1 MGGWLIFAPTGDIV
15 IGLILLLTS
24 ALVGIWSL
32 FDAHRSARKTN
43 SIRFEE
49 LRKSSKDPWLA
60 GFLSRIIPGLG
71 DFYINKIWIGVLLL
85 ILFVISAILPLVP
98 ILFSAFVAYHAY
110 ISSPVRRERTK
121 NLISIV
127 SGLLIITYILSV
139 LQGFLLRTFVAEARY
154 IPAGSMLP
162 TLQIGERLIIDKWS
176 YRFQSPKRGDI
187 VVFSPTETL
196 KQQNFKDAFI
206 KRIIGLPGEKVQ
218 VKGGKIY
225 INDQPIAENYI
236 QEPTNYQFGPV
247 KVPPHSYFVLGDNRN
262 NSYDSDYW
270 GYVPSGT

>member
-1 MGGWLIFAPTGDIV
+1 
-15 IGLILLLTS
+15 
-24 ALVGIWSL
+24 LVGIWSL
-32 FDAHRSARKTN
+32 FDAHRCARKAN
-43 SIRFEE
+43 FISFEE

-60 GFLSRIIPGLG
+60 VFLSRIIPGLG
-71 DFYINKIWIGVLLL
+71 HFYINKIWIGVLLL
-85 ILFVISAILPLVP
+85 IFFVISAILPLVP
-98 ILFSAFVAYHAY
+98 ILFSAFIAYHAY

-247 KVPPHSYFVLGDNRN
+247 TVPPHSYFVLGDNRN
-262 NSYDSDYW
+262 NSYDSYYW
-270 GYVPSGT
+270 GYVPRENIIGKASKRFWPFNRMGSIY

>member
-1 MGGWLIFAPTGDIV
+1 M
-15 IGLILLLTS
+15 
-24 ALVGIWSL
+24 
-32 FDAHRSARKTN
+32 
-43 SIRFEE
+43 E
-49 LRKSSKDPWLA
+49 LS
-60 GFLSRIIPGLG
+60 
-71 DFYINKIWIGVLLL
+71 
-85 ILFVISAILPLVP
+85 
-98 ILFSAFVAYHAY
+98 
-110 ISSPVRRERTK
+110 
-121 NLISIV
+121 
-127 SGLLIITYILSV
+127 LSV
-139 LQGFLLRTFVAEARY
+139 
-154 IPAGSMLP
+154 SKW
-162 TLQIGERLIIDKWS
+162 GE
-176 YRFQSPKRGDI
+176 I

-247 KVPPHSYFVLGDNRN
+247 TVPPHSYFVLGDNRN